1 MLLQSKGLAESIPS
15 KWSRVQ
21 GLEQVYDLTK
31 MAQFIKKKKRQG
43 RYLIHIKGKLH
54 QHDISILNMYDP
66 NARALTLVKESLV
79 NLNLHI
85 HLHTLSVGDNNVS
98 LLPWTSHPDRN

>member
-31 MAQFIKKKKRQG
+31 MAQFIKKKK
-43 RYLIHIKGKLH
+43 KTGKIFDSH
-54 QHDISILNMYDP
+54 QRKTP
-66 NARALTLVKESLV
+66 PT
-79 NLNLHI
+79 
-85 HLHTLSVGDNNVS
+85 
-98 LLPWTSHPDRN
+98 